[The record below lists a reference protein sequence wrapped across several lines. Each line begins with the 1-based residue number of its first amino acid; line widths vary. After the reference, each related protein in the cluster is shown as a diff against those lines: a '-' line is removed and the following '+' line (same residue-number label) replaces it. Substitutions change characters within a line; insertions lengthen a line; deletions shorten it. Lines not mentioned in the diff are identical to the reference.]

1 MVFATALLL
10 FRNKT
15 SGAVKEGRRWYF
27 GNTANGLE
35 NSEGN
40 DKTTI
45 TTAVTVFRKAAK
57 SNSVLTISKTV
68 IYGALF
74 C

>member
-1 MVFATALLL
+1 MVFATALFL
-10 FRNKT
+10 FRNTT
-15 SGAVKEGRRWYF
+15 SALLKEGRRWYF

-40 DKTTI
+40 DETTI
-45 TTAVTVFRKAAK
+45 TTVVTMFRKAAK
-57 SNSVLTISKTV
+57 GNSVLTISKTV
-68 IYGALF
+68 IYSALF